1 MLYIIFILL
10 IVLALLCVYLRNT
23 ILKVAAHQPES
34 EKIKP
39 PYAVISVKN
48 GEDCIEGVIRSMAW
62 QLQTQAADFKNCINE
77 LIVVDLGSTDETSYI
92 VKKLSQ
98 EYPFV
103 HYMNKTQ
110 YLETISSL

>member
-1 MLYIIFILL
+1 MCI
-10 IVLALLCVYLRNT
+10 YLRNT
-23 ILKVAAHQPES
+23 ILKVAAQQPES
-34 EKIKP
+34 EKIRP

-48 GEDCIEGVIRSMAW
+48 GEDCIEGVIRSMVW
-62 QLQTQAADFKNCINE
+62 QLQSQAADLKNCINE

-92 VKKLSQ
+92 AKKLSQ

-110 YLETISSL
+110 YLETISNL

>member
-1 MLYIIFILL
+1 MIYIIFILL
-10 IVLALLCVYLRNT
+10 LVLTVLCIYLRNT
-23 ILKVAAHQPES
+23 ILKSAAQQPES

-62 QLQTQAADFKNCINE
+62 QLQAQSADCTKCINE
-77 LIVVDLGSTDETSYI
+77 LIVVDLGSTDETPYI
-92 VKKLSQ
+92 AKKLSQ

-110 YLETISSL
+110 YLETISTL